1 MLDLN
6 HALSES
12 RKLHFFFCLSSF
24 LSLQF
29 THLISPIRS
38 ISQWSCLENNVLLL
52 IESKL
57 VSFFVCFIS
66 SLYGCLSP
74 SVPRF
79 MLCIVVLWIC
89 PLIML
94 NKVVHRPHLKP
105 PTICLF
111 PIIYWFGISI
121 CMQSKEKP
129 QKIREPYLQMP
140 SVINNKINQ

>member
-24 LSLQF
+24 QSLQF

-38 ISQWSCLENNVLLL
+38 ISQGSCLENNVLLL

-94 NKVVHRPHLKP
+94 NKVVHCTP
-105 PTICLF
+105 PSPKTAKYLLSIPYYLLIWHKYMHAEQRKTSEDTGTL
-111 PIIYWFGISI
+111 PSNAISD
-121 CMQSKEKP
+121 
-129 QKIREPYLQMP
+129 
-140 SVINNKINQ
+140 

>member
-52 IESKL
+52 IESQL
-57 VSFFVCFIS
+57 AGFFFCLLHFFIVRVSFSIS
-66 SLYGCLSP
+66 AALHAMHCRHMDLSFNYVKQGRISP
-74 SVPRF
+74 SPKTANY
-79 MLCIVVLWIC
+79 LSIPYYL
-89 PLIML
+89 LIWHKYMHAEQRKTSEDTGTL
-94 NKVVHRPHLKP
+94 PSNA
-105 PTICLF
+105 
-111 PIIYWFGISI
+111 ISD
-121 CMQSKEKP
+121 
-129 QKIREPYLQMP
+129 
-140 SVINNKINQ
+140 